1 MPVIKYLHCSFMGS
15 YDVECIVLEKV
26 SEKMYKIKY
35 FDPVEE
41 EEIVKV
47 VEENK
52 LLFPRHSDILI

>member
-1 MPVIKYLHCSFMGS
+1 MGS

-47 VEENK
+47 VEESR
-52 LLFPRHSDILI
+52 LLFPKHSDILI